1 MIKADIVVVGAGPG
15 GVMAAQRLAKK
26 GVQVAL
32 LEKNKVPWLKTCG
45 DLVTREGLEALG
57 RSGLGEWTAQFKL
70 VDRLRFTSPDRQVLD
85 VFLGEKPVARMIP
98 RFQMDQLL
106 VKEAVRCGV
115 NFMEGTRVNG
125 VTIADNG
132 VQVSADGVQVA
143 AQMVVLADGS
153 HAPITRSLG
162 LFKEQVDLIA
172 VRQYLTGDSDPDGPL
187 EFHFQEQIIPG
198 YTWMF
203 PIGNGQVNV
212 GAGTY
217 FRRTR
222 SNEVDLRAW
231 LEQFKAQHPLQAD
244 RLAKMEPVDPMRGHP
259 LHTHLG
265 GTQTHAERVLV
276 VGDAAGLVGP
286 FTGEGIAAALRSGER
301 AADTVLDALQTGDFS
316 EARLAPYTRALEER
330 YKADQ
335 RAARILR
342 ASLKTPAL
350 LNRFIGN
357 LCQDEEMARTFGLVY
372 VDELPPRLLLRPGN
386 VLRALT

>member
-15 GVMAAQRLAKK
+15 GVMAAQRLVKK
-26 GVQVAL
+26 GVKVAL

-45 DLVTREGLEALG
+45 DLVTREGLEALE
-57 RSGLGEWTAQFKL
+57 RSDLGEWTAQFKL

-98 RFQMDQLL
+98 RFQMDELL

-115 NFMEGTRVNG
+115 NFMESTRVNG

-132 VQVSADGVQVA
+132 VQVFADGVQVA

-172 VRQYLTGDSDPDGPL
+172 IRQYLTGDSDPDGPL

-203 PIGNGQVNV
+203 PIGNGQVNA

-231 LEQFKAQHPLQAD
+231 LEQFKAQHPIQAD
-244 RLAKMEPVDPMRGHP
+244 RLAKMEPVGPMRGHP

-301 AADTVLDALQTGDFS
+301 AADTVWDALQTGDFS

>member
-26 GVQVAL
+26 GAQVAL

-45 DLVTREGLEALG
+45 DLVTREGLEALE
-57 RSGLGEWTAQFKL
+57 RSDLGEWTAQFKL
-70 VDRLRFTSPDRQVLD
+70 VNRLRFTAPDKRVLD

-98 RFQMDQLL
+98 RLQMDELL
-106 VKEAVRCGV
+106 VKEALRHGVDFREDCRVRRVEISERGV
-115 NFMEGTRVNG
+115 C
-125 VTIADNG
+125 AY
-132 VQVSADGVQVA
+132 ADGLEVT
-143 AQMVVLADGS
+143 AQMVILADGS

-172 VRQYLTGDSDPDGPL
+172 VRQYLAGDIDPDGPL

-217 FRRTR
+217 FRR
-222 SNEVDLRAW
+222 SHNKEVDLRVW
-231 LEQFKAQHPLQAD
+231 LEQFKALHPTQAD
-244 RLAKMEPVDPMRGHP
+244 RLAKMEPMGPIRGHP

-301 AADTVLDALQTGDFS
+301 AADTVWDALQTGDFS
-316 EARLAPYTRALEER
+316 EARLAPYTRSLEER

-386 VLRALT
+386 VIRGIV

>member
-1 MIKADIVVVGAGPG
+1 
-15 GVMAAQRLAKK
+15 MAAQRLAQK

-57 RSGLGEWTAQFKL
+57 RSDLGAWTEKFKM
-70 VDRLRFTSPDRQVLD
+70 VDRIRFTAPNKQVLD
-85 VFLGEKPVARMIP
+85 IYLGEKPIARMIP
-98 RFQMDQLL
+98 RFEMDELL
-106 VKEAVRCGV
+106 VKEALRSGVDFKEGCRVRRAEVTESGV
-115 NFMEGTRVNG
+115 RVH
-125 VTIADNG
+125 
-132 VQVSADGVQVA
+132 ADGVEID
-143 AQMVVLADGS
+143 AQMLILADGS
-153 HAPITRSLG
+153 HAPITRNLG

-187 EFHFQEQIIPG
+187 EFHFQEHIIPG

-212 GAGTY
+212 GVGTY
-217 FRRTR
+217 FRRTK
-222 SNEVDLRAW
+222 SKEVDLRAW
-231 LEQFKAQHPLQAD
+231 LEQFKAQHPIQAD
-244 RLAKMEPVDPMRGHP
+244 RLSKMEPVGPIRGHP

-301 AADTVLDALQTGDFS
+301 AAEAAWDALQAGDFS
-316 EARLAPYTRALEER
+316 AEKLASYTQALEER

-386 VLRALT
+386 VLRGIV

>member
-1 MIKADIVVVGAGPG
+1 MIKADIIVVGAGPG
-15 GVMAAQRLAKK
+15 GVTAAQRLAKK
-26 GVQVAL
+26 GVQVVL
-32 LEKNKVPWLKTCG
+32 LEKNKMPWLKTCG

-57 RSGLGEWTAQFKL
+57 RSGLGAWTEQFKL
-70 VDRLRFTSPDRQVLD
+70 VDRLRFTSPVGQVLD

-98 RFQMDQLL
+98 RFQMDALL

-115 NFMEGTRVNG
+115 NFMEGTRVSS
-125 VTIADNG
+125 VEIDEIG
-132 VQVSADGVQVA
+132 VQVSADGVQAA
-143 AQMVVLADGS
+143 AQMVILADGS

-222 SNEVDLRAW
+222 SKEVDLRAW
-231 LEQFKAQHPLQAD
+231 LEQFKAQHPIQAD
-244 RLAKMEPVDPMRGHP
+244 RLAKMEPVGPMRGHP

-301 AADTVLDALQTGDFS
+301 AADMAWDALQAGDFS
-316 EARLAPYTRALEER
+316 AERLAPYTRSLEER

-372 VDELPPRLLLRPGN
+372 VDELPPRFLLRPGN
-386 VLRALT
+386 VLRAVG

>member
-1 MIKADIVVVGAGPG
+1 LIKADIVVVGAGPG
-15 GVMAAQRLAKK
+15 GVIAAQRLAKT

-57 RSGLGEWTAQFKL
+57 RSDLGEWAAQFKL
-70 VDRLRFTSPDRQVLD
+70 VDRLRFTAPDRRVLD

-98 RFQMDQLL
+98 RLQMDELL
-106 VKEAVRCGV
+106 VKEALRSGVDFREGCRVRWVEISEGGV
-115 NFMEGTRVNG
+115 C
-125 VTIADNG
+125 AY
-132 VQVSADGVQVA
+132 ADGMEVR
-143 AQMVVLADGS
+143 AQMVILADGS

-172 VRQYLTGDSDPDGPL
+172 VRQYLAGDCDPDGPL

-222 SNEVDLRAW
+222 SKEVDLRAW
-231 LEQFKAQHPLQAD
+231 LEQFKAQHPIQAD
-244 RLAKMEPVDPMRGHP
+244 RLSKMEPVGPMRGHP

-301 AADTVLDALQTGDFS
+301 AADTAWEALQVGDFS
-316 EARLAPYTRALEER
+316 ANQLAPYTRALEER

-386 VLRALT
+386 VLRGIV